1 MPPTRC
7 WPPPADRKW
16 LCDKCGVWLRGGV
29 KYGLRWNPFV
39 LSLARLLTI
48 AVYTAVLTWLTL
60 RGTVTLPNIN
70 QNVPATILT
79 AVSFFTSSV
88 YANAQS
94 RRTENIRE
102 FKALLQNVVATALA
116 FDRERMHVAVGQ
128 RDVVTA
134 LVVHALCHLRCI
146 PRLHL
151 AIARGRSA
159 RGCSQHTA
167 RHLKAGLP
175 GEIQAPQFSH
185 AHRLHHGGRYP
196 PARVAPAVQ
205 EFYGLKPNSARGAGS
220 ERVHLLRRPAE
231 AASVG
236 AVHRDEFSWLLS
248 YVSVLYG
255 CISLAEPHVRAG
267 LNWRVK
273 ACVERLEQQVIT
285 VSVHSTREISRA
297 IQLFAYTAVWIWTLY
312 LPIALIPSCSGYYVP
327 AVCLSSV
334 FIWAIA
340 DAAGQ
345 INIIYQQE
353 DGDEGSL
360 TTTAPGAARPG
371 ECCRYWIY
379 ICRAKN
385 VIKAIPVDSF
395 LLFAVYML
403 VSRSSPRPSPRA
415 YPRLSSRPSVSVHF
429 ATHHRTDL
437 GTDGGIRQI
446 AHLRN
451 I

>member
-7 WPPPADRKW
+7 WPPPAERQW
-16 LCDKCGVWLRGGV
+16 LRDKCGGWLRGGWREV

-48 AVYTAVLTWLTL
+48 AVFSAVLTWLTL

-70 QNVPATILT
+70 QNVPAAILT

-134 LVVHALCHLRCI
+134 LVVHALCHLRCL

-175 GEIQAPQFSH
+175 GEIQGPQFSH
-185 AHRLHHGGRYP
+185 AHRLHHGGRYS

-205 EFYGLKPNSARGAGS
+205 AFYGLEPSSARGAGS
-220 ERVHLLRRPAE
+220 ERAPLLRRPAE

-312 LPIALIPSCSGYYVP
+312 LPIALIPSCSGYYSVP

-353 DGDEGSL
+353 DGDDGSL
-360 TTTAPGAARPG
+360 SDYCADEDAEAAVSVVDDLLGPLVLAPGGVQWSAGRQGTLVLGFAPG
-371 ECCRYWIY
+371 GHGGVRVWQEFE
-379 ICRAKN
+379 
-385 VIKAIPVDSF
+385 V
-395 LLFAVYML
+395 
-403 VSRSSPRPSPRA
+403 
-415 YPRLSSRPSVSVHF
+415 
-429 ATHHRTDL
+429 L
-437 GTDGGIRQI
+437 GP
-446 AHLRN
+446 
-451 I
+451 